1 MIRLS
6 RVAKLRSGQNL
17 HSDAWVPKCVLLLV
31 RFKIEINMRKTYTF
45 LFLFFLVGGSLFL
58 YIQNGRLA
66 FRPKKKLFTQLTDN
80 EAFRHFC
87 RGAVANPAIFE
98 SFKRDPVYT
107 LFYENV
113 SAEQGK
119 ELYGYLKTHASHLFQ
134 EDLIEKFRGEDRLG
148 SPITYFYDEIGS
160 FSPST
165 LRAIKVAHDI
175 ETHHGSLEGF
185 KVIEI
190 GAGHGSQCK
199 ILTDLFPGIEY
210 TIVDLPEALELA
222 KKTLGALGVKGI
234 RFLTPDQLQ
243 NESCDLVLSNYTFT
257 ESGASLQERYFKQI
271 IRQAKRGY
279 LTCNF
284 FPKHFRVRPMK
295 KEQLLKKFMTLALE
309 LEFLPEFPQ
318 TGTGNFLLIW
328 K

>member
-1 MIRLS
+1 
-6 RVAKLRSGQNL
+6 
-17 HSDAWVPKCVLLLV
+17 
-31 RFKIEINMRKTYTF
+31 MRKIYII
-45 LFLFFLVGGSLFL
+45 LFLFFIAGGSLFL
-58 YIQNGRLA
+58 YLQNGRLA

-87 RGAVANPAIFE
+87 RSAIANPAIFA
-98 SFKRDPVYT
+98 SFKRDPIYT

-113 SAEQGK
+113 SEEQGK
-119 ELYGYLKTHASHLFQ
+119 ELYSYLKTHADHLLKG
-134 EDLIEKFRGEDRLG
+134 DLIEKFRAEDRLG
-148 SPITYFYDEIGS
+148 SPAIYSYDEIGE

-175 ETHHGSLEGF
+175 ETHHGSLKGC

-190 GAGHGSQCK
+190 GAGHGTQCK
-199 ILTDLFPGIEY
+199 ILTDLFPGIDY

-222 KKTLGALGVKGI
+222 KKTLGTLGVNAV
-234 RFLTPDQLQ
+234 RFLTPDQLH

-257 ESGASLQERYFKQI
+257 ESGSSLQERYFKQI
-271 IRQAKRGY
+271 IRGAKRGY

-284 FPKHFRVRPMK
+284 FPKHFRVRPLK
-295 KEQLLKKFMTLALE
+295 KEQLLKKFMTLPVE

-318 TGTGNFLLIW
+318 TGEGNFLLIW